1 MKINFFSIILLVLWS
16 LNLFSQNDS
25 ISDNNKNQT
34 FSNRTIAS
42 IDSLKKNWLYLSS
55 NVSANYSPN
64 VVIKSSAYYLHHL
77 NQQNLSFPLIVND
90 RALYFINLL
99 VNENHSTT
107 NYIVELGEKYA
118 GTIEKVLKKKN
129 LPLELKYLPAVLS
142 SNNNLFVSSSGSVG
156 LWQLLYPQA
165 RLYKLNV
172 SSLIDERKDIKKS
185 TEAATTYLKDLYELY
200 NDWSMAITAYSC
212 SPAILNKAIRRAGGE
227 MNLEKIYSYL
237 PPDSRDTYYAFMASL
252 FVHNY
257 REECKFKNI
266 KIEIPAKTDSLVTER
281 NLSLKA
287 IAIKM
292 NIPLNKLQF
301 LNPTYRADMVPAQ
314 HTLYLP
320 LGTISF
326 FNSIKDSI
334 YLYQDSTLYKP
345 TPVAV
350 ENINNSVP
358 VNENTKSSTLANSE
372 EKVYYKVKSGDNLG
386 YIATLYNVKVSDIQ
400 RWNNISGTRINVGQS
415 LVVYVPKAKADTYKH
430 VNEMSTYQREK
441 IIEKNTSS
449 EEEIEILPDESKWHI
464 YIVKSGDNL
473 YNIAKK
479 YPGVSADNI
488 MEINNI
494 TEDIQPGQKLKIKRK

>member
-1 MKINFFSIILLVLWS
+1 MKFNFFSTLLLLLWS
-16 LNLFSQNDS
+16 LKLFSQKDS
-25 ISDNNKNQT
+25 ISDNKNET

-42 IDSLKKNWLYLSS
+42 LDSIKKNWLYLSN
-55 NVSANYSPN
+55 NVSANYNPN

-77 NQQNLSFPLIVND
+77 NQLNLPFPLIVND
-90 RALYFINLL
+90 RVLYFINLL

-107 NYIVELGEKYA
+107 SYIVELGEKYA
-118 GTIEKVLKKKN
+118 GTLEKTLKKKN
-129 LPLELKYLPAVLS
+129 LPLELKYLPTVLS
-142 SNNNLFVSSSGSVG
+142 SNNNLFVSASGSVG

-172 SSLIDERKDIKKS
+172 SSIIDERKDIKKS
-185 TEAATTYLKDLYELY
+185 TEAATAYLKDLYELY
-200 NDWSMAITAYSC
+200 NDWPMAITAYSC
-212 SPAILNKAIRRAGGE
+212 SPAILNKAIRRSGGK
-227 MNLEKIYSYL
+227 MNLENMYSYL

-252 FVHNY
+252 YVHNY
-257 REECKFKNI
+257 KEECKMKNI
-266 KIEIPAKTDSLVTER
+266 KIEFPAKTDSLITER

-301 LNPTYRADMVPAQ
+301 LNPTYRADIIPTQ
-314 HTLYLP
+314 HILYLP

-334 YLYQDSTLYKP
+334 YVYQDSTLYKP
-345 TPVAV
+345 ISTVI
-350 ENINNSVP
+350 ENNNKLNSA
-358 VNENTKSSTLANSE
+358 NENLKSTSSVGSE

-386 YIATLYNVKVSDIQ
+386 YIATLYNIKVSDIQ

-430 VNEMSTYQREK
+430 VNEMSTYQKDK

-473 YNIAKK
+473 FNIAKK
-479 YPGVSADNI
+479 YPGVSAEKI